1 MAWIKVI
8 PPEKAEGALKRC
20 YEEIRKSR
28 GKLAHIHTIHSLNPE
43 SLKNHMDL
51 YMTIMFSRSG
61 LSRQEREMIAV
72 VVSASNQCPYCIRHH
87 GEALNYYWKDR
98 EKLERFIDD
107 YSSVTLSEKQF
118 AMLSYARSLTKEP
131 SSVDKSAVDQMKK
144 AGFSDEEVLNINLIV
159 SYFNFVNRIA
169 MGLGVETSES
179 EASGYQY

>member
-8 PPEKAEGALKRC
+8 PPEKAEGALKTC
-20 YEEIRKSR
+20 YDQIKKSR

-61 LSRQEREMIAV
+61 LTREEREMIAV
-72 VVSASNQCPYCIRHH
+72 TVSASNQCPYCIRHH

-107 YSSVTLSEKQF
+107 FSSVPLNEKQSAMLAYAKSLTENPSSVTEN
-118 AMLSYARSLTKEP
+118 
-131 SSVDKSAVDQMKK
+131 SVVKMKK
-144 AGFSDEEVLNINLIV
+144 TGFSDEEILNINLII

-169 MGLGVETSES
+169 MGLGIETSES
-179 EASGYQY
+179 EAAGYQY